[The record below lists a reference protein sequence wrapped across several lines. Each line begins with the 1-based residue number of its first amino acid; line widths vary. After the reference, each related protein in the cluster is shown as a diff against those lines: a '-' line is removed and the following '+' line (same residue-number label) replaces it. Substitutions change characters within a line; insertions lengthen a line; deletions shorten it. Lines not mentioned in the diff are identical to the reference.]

1 MKLLLNLL
9 LKFITGLI
17 LVCLLLFLP
26 AGTLDYPGA
35 WLFLALLFIPMLVLA
50 IILLIKAPK
59 LLKKRLNNRETE
71 LTQKWV
77 VAASGLIFLVGF
89 ILAGLDFRFRWTTV
103 PQWLVI
109 FSSILLFAAYML
121 YAEVLRENAYLS
133 RTVEIQEN
141 QTVIDTGL
149 YGIVRHP
156 MYLSTVALYLSIP
169 LVLGSWVSFAVF
181 LLYPVVIAF
190 RIRNEEQLLENGL
203 SGYTEYK
210 HRVKYCII
218 PFIL

>member
-210 HRVKYCII
+210 QRVKYCII